1 MKQIGAFKS
10 LKIALCDE
18 WLTINE
24 RIELKQKM
32 VFRVSMGGAECLPS
46 GDTSARL
53 PHKEKKI
60 HFTYFCIDYAQ

>member
-1 MKQIGAFKS
+1 M
-10 LKIALCDE
+10 
-18 WLTINE
+18 NE